1 MFNRKQRELDRLNE
15 LIDRVASEL
24 DVWDIWGNNERS
36 LRRHLDHLKQNRK
49 DQLEE
54 KRIRRIVETALIHQG
69 FAKGPK
75 VPVDSC
81 ETGAYNESP
90 SYKD

>member
-15 LIDRVASEL
+15 LIDRVAREL
-24 DVWDIWGNNERS
+24 DVWDVWGNNERS
-36 LRRHLDHLKQNRK
+36 LRRHLDRLEQNK
-49 DQLEE
+49 KEND
-54 KRIRRIVETALIHQG
+54 IRRVVQKVLSEQQCAS
-69 FAKGPK
+69 

-81 ETGAYNESP
+81 ETHPYNESP